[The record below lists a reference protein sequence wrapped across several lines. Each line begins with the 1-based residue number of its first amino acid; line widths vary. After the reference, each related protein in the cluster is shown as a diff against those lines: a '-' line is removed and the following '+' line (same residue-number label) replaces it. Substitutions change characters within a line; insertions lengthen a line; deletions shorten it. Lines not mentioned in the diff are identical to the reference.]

1 MAAKMVIT
9 YWRDIPS
16 MVSAQA
22 GRTRQSGLLDERF
35 EKDIDRAATI
45 AGLVGSD
52 DYLSQW
58 RRETKPCADDLAVAA
73 GAEVERIHAEYPR
86 DRVNRIVLNGGF
98 DPDAVP
104 SDPDASDPDAVP
116 SNPDAAASEPATP
129 TGPSDPENRA
139 E

>member
-1 MAAKMVIT
+1 MAAKLVIT

-22 GRTRQSGLLDERF
+22 GRNRQSGMLDERF
-35 EKDIDRAATI
+35 EKDIDRAATV

-52 DYLSQW
+52 EYLSQW
-58 RRETKPCADDLAVAA
+58 RRDTRPCGDDLAAVAA
-73 GAEVERIHAEYPR
+73 AEVERIHNDYSR

-98 DPDAVP
+98 DPDAAQSESTEP
-104 SDPDASDPDAVP
+104 TAS
-116 SNPDAAASEPATP
+116 SEP
-129 TGPSDPENRA
+129 SA